1 MIGRVHVHFGALLGP
16 YSVPTK
22 VGQRS
27 AGVRVSERGHR
38 LFSREAMK
46 ASASLHAHGALLAL
60 LLRAPT

>member
-1 MIGRVHVHFGALLGP
+1 MHFGAPLGP

-38 LFSREAMK
+38 LFSSLGEALK
-46 ASASLHAHGALLAL
+46 ASASLQAHGPLLTL
-60 LLRAPT
+60 QLRAPS